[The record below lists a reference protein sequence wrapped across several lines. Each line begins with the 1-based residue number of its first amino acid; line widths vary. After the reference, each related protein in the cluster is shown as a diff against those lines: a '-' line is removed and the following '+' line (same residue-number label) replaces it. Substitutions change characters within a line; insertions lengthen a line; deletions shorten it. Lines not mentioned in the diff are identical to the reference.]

1 MTTSREVPI
10 SLKTPLNNME
20 NIIEVRNL
28 KYKYDSESE
37 NYTLNDVSFQ
47 VKKGEWLSIV
57 GHNGSGKSTTVR
69 LIDGLLEAE
78 SGDIIISGDKL
89 TAENVWEKRRQIG
102 MVFQN
107 PDNQFVGAT
116 VEDDVA
122 FGLENQ
128 GLDYDLMVERVQQA
142 LEFVSMQDF
151 KEREPARLSGG
162 QKQRVAVAGVLA
174 LRPDIIILDEATSML
189 DPEGRLDLIQT
200 VKKIKDG
207 NQLTVISITHD
218 LDEIAL
224 SDRVLVMKEGQV
236 ESTATPRELFSR
248 EDLEELG
255 LDQPFVNQVKA
266 ALRQSGLPLPDSYLT
281 EKELQ
286 DQLWVLLS
294 KM

>member
-1 MTTSREVPI
+1 MIISRAVPI
-10 SLKTPLNNME
+10 SLKIHLNNME
-20 NIIEVRNL
+20 NIIEVKNL
-28 KYKYDSESE
+28 SYRYDHKSED
-37 NYTLNDVSFQ
+37 YILKDVSFH
-47 VKKGEWLSIV
+47 VKQGEWLSIV

-89 TAENVWEKRRQIG
+89 TADNVWEKRRQIG

-128 GLDYDLMVERVQQA
+128 GMDYPMMVKRVHEA
-142 LEFVSMQDF
+142 LELVSMQNF

-162 QKQRVAVAGVLA
+162 QKQRVAIAGVVA
-174 LRPDIIILDEATSML
+174 LQPDIIILDEATSML
-189 DPEGRLDLIQT
+189 DPEGRLELIRT
-200 VKKIKDG
+200 VKKIKDK
-207 NQLTVISITHD
+207 NHLTVISITHD
-218 LDEIAL
+218 LDEISL
-224 SDRVLVMKEGQV
+224 SDRVLVMKNGQV

-248 EDLEELG
+248 PDLEDLG
-255 LDQPFVNQVKA
+255 LDQPFVNQVKTA
-266 ALRQSGLPLPDSYLT
+266 MIQTGLTMPETYLT

-286 DQLWVLLS
+286 EQLWELL
-294 KM
+294 

>member
-10 SLKTPLNNME
+10 SLKIPLNNME

-142 LEFVSMQDF
+142 LEFVGMQDF

-162 QKQRVAVAGVLA
+162 QKQRVAVAGVVA

-200 VKKIKDG
+200 VKKIKDK

-266 ALRQSGLPLPDSYLT
+266 ALCQSGLPLPDSYLT

>member
-10 SLKTPLNNME
+10 SLKIPLNNMK

-37 NYTLNDVSFQ
+37 NYTLNAVSFQ

-128 GLDYDLMVERVQQA
+128 GLAYDLMVERVQQA
-142 LEFVSMQDF
+142 LELVGMQDF

-162 QKQRVAVAGVLA
+162 QKQRVAVAGVVA

-200 VKKIKDG
+200 VKKIKDS

-266 ALRQSGLPLPDSYLT
+266 ALRQSGFPLPDSYLT

>member
-1 MTTSREVPI
+1 
-10 SLKTPLNNME
+10 ME
-20 NIIEVRNL
+20 NIIEVKNL
-28 KYKYDSESE
+28 SYRYDHKSED
-37 NYTLNDVSFQ
+37 YILKDVSFH
-47 VKKGEWLSIV
+47 VKQGEWLSIV

-89 TAENVWEKRRQIG
+89 TADNVWEKRRQIG

-128 GLDYDLMVERVQQA
+128 GMDYPMMVKRVYEA
-142 LEFVSMQDF
+142 LELVGMQNF

-162 QKQRVAVAGVLA
+162 QKQRVAIAGVVA
-174 LRPDIIILDEATSML
+174 LQPDIIILDEATSML
-189 DPEGRLDLIQT
+189 DPEGRLELIRT
-200 VKKIKDG
+200 VKEIKDK
-207 NQLTVISITHD
+207 NHLTVISITHD
-218 LDEIAL
+218 LDEISL
-224 SDRVLVMKEGQV
+224 SDRVLVMKNGRV

-248 EDLEELG
+248 PDLEDLG

-266 ALRQSGLPLPDSYLT
+266 AMIQTGLTLPETYLT

-286 DQLWVLLS
+286 EQLWELL
-294 KM
+294 

>member
-1 MTTSREVPI
+1 
-10 SLKTPLNNME
+10 ME
-20 NIIEVRNL
+20 NIIEVKNL
-28 KYKYDSESE
+28 SYRYDHKSED
-37 NYTLNDVSFQ
+37 YILKDVSFH
-47 VKKGEWLSIV
+47 VKQGEWLSIV

-89 TAENVWEKRRQIG
+89 TADNVWEKRRQIG

-128 GLDYDLMVERVQQA
+128 GMDYPMMVKRVHEA
-142 LEFVSMQDF
+142 LELVGMQNF

-162 QKQRVAVAGVLA
+162 QKQRVAIAGVVA
-174 LRPDIIILDEATSML
+174 LQPDIIILDEATSML
-189 DPEGRLDLIQT
+189 DPEGRLELIRT
-200 VKKIKDG
+200 VKEIKDK

-218 LDEIAL
+218 LDEISL
-224 SDRVLVMKEGQV
+224 SDRVLVMKNGQV

-248 EDLEELG
+248 PDLEDLG
-255 LDQPFVNQVKA
+255 LDQPFVNKVKA
-266 ALRQSGLPLPDSYLT
+266 AMIQTGLTLPETYLT

-286 DQLWVLLS
+286 EQLWELL
-294 KM
+294 

>member
-1 MTTSREVPI
+1 
-10 SLKTPLNNME
+10 ME
-20 NIIEVRNL
+20 NIIEVKNL
-28 KYKYDSESE
+28 SYRYDHKSED
-37 NYTLNDVSFQ
+37 YILKDVSFH
-47 VKKGEWLSIV
+47 VKQGEWLSIV

-69 LIDGLLEAE
+69 LIDGLLEAD

-89 TAENVWEKRRQIG
+89 TTDNVWEKRRQIG

-128 GLDYDLMVERVQQA
+128 GMDYPMMVKRVHEA
-142 LEFVSMQDF
+142 LELVGMQNF

-162 QKQRVAVAGVLA
+162 QKQRVAIAGVVA
-174 LRPDIIILDEATSML
+174 LQPDIIILDEATSML
-189 DPEGRLDLIQT
+189 DPEGRLELIRT
-200 VKKIKDG
+200 VKKIKDK
-207 NQLTVISITHD
+207 NHLTVISITHD
-218 LDEIAL
+218 LDEISL
-224 SDRVLVMKEGQV
+224 SDRVLLMKNGQV

-248 EDLEELG
+248 PDLEDLG

-266 ALRQSGLPLPDSYLT
+266 AMIQTGLTLPETYLT

-286 DQLWVLLS
+286 EQLWELL
-294 KM
+294 

>member
-10 SLKTPLNNME
+10 SLKIPLNNME

-128 GLDYDLMVERVQQA
+128 GLDYNLMVERVQQA
-142 LEFVSMQDF
+142 LELVGMQDF

-162 QKQRVAVAGVLA
+162 QKQRVAVAGVVA

-200 VKKIKDG
+200 VKKIKDS

-266 ALRQSGLPLPDSYLT
+266 ALRQSGFPLPDSYLT